1 MFEVPCPNANQQS
14 KTAIASKSEANR
26 RRMIRDSVDC
36 VAFRGYLGGRGCRF
50 SISSLRFAMPIYEY
64 KCNKCGVF
72 EAMQG
77 IKEAP
82 LKKCPTCKS
91 KVERQMSR
99 GSFILKGSGWYA
111 TDYAKKSTPS
121 SPESDSSS
129 TPATPATNGST
140 ASSSDTSSKP
150 ASESRPATES
160 KPSSSESKTSSRSKS
175 SSEKSVSAK
184 AAD

>member
-1 MFEVPCPNANQQS
+1 
-14 KTAIASKSEANR
+14 
-26 RRMIRDSVDC
+26 
-36 VAFRGYLGGRGCRF
+36 
-50 SISSLRFAMPIYEY
+50 MPIYEY

-77 IKEAP
+77 IKEGP
-82 LKKCPTCKS
+82 LKKCPTCNS

-111 TDYAKKSTPS
+111 SDYAKKSTPS
-121 SPESDSSS
+121 STDSDS
-129 TPATPATNGST
+129 TAAQATPASDGST
-140 ASSSDTSSKP
+140 ASSSDSSAKASGESKP
-150 ASESRPATES
+150 ASESKS
-160 KPSSSESKTSSRSKS
+160 SPSGSKTSSRSKS

>member
-1 MFEVPCPNANQQS
+1 
-14 KTAIASKSEANR
+14 
-26 RRMIRDSVDC
+26 
-36 VAFRGYLGGRGCRF
+36 
-50 SISSLRFAMPIYEY
+50 MPIYEY

-111 TDYAKKSTPS
+111 TDYAKKSTPTTDT
-121 SPESDSSS
+121 DSTSS
-129 TPATPATNGST
+129 TEKPATNGTS
-140 ASSSDTSSKP
+140 ASSSESASKP
-150 ASESRPATES
+150 ATDSKPAAES
-160 KPSSSESKTSSRSKS
+160 KSSSSSESKPSKSKSS